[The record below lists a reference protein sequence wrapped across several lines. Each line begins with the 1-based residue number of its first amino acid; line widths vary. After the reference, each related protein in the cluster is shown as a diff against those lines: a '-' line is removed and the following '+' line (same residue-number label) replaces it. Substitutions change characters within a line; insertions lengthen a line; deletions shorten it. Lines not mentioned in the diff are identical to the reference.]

1 MGSVWALHHLQ
12 QFFTLRAYEEPPVF
26 GNDHLGLAQDD
37 SQGVFRCL
45 RVERRILQPARPKSL
60 LSTPMWRIVL
70 TETSCTTIHV
80 WSSRHCATDGDLDK
94 VQISAL

>member
-12 QFFTLRAYEEPPVF
+12 QFFTLRVYEEPPVF

-45 RVERRILQPARPKSL
+45 RVERRILQPARPKSFR
-60 LSTPMWRIVL
+60 SSIQIPQMI
-70 TETSCTTIHV
+70 TIPNPKQQNYGGFIGMYGAV
-80 WSSRHCATDGDLDK
+80 
-94 VQISAL
+94 